1 MDIGV
6 KMSLTNQQLDTICE
20 HFAETIVAGMS
31 EQQMEQYIYERIFK
45 RLIRYGEEDL
55 LNQIA
60 DRYGEQ
66 MVEDLIRLVSK
77 RDEYYN
83 P

>member
-31 EQQMEQYIYERIFK
+31 EQKMEQYIYESIFK
-45 RLIRYGEEDL
+45 RLIRCGEEDL

-66 MVEDLIRLVSK
+66 MVEDLIRLVTT

>member
-31 EQQMEQYIYERIFK
+31 EQQMEQYSYERIFK

-55 LNQIA
+55 LNEIA
-60 DRYGEQ
+60 DSYVEQ
-66 MVEDLIRLVSK
+66 MVEDLIRLVTN

-83 P
+83 R

>member
-1 MDIGV
+1 
-6 KMSLTNQQLDTICE
+6 
-20 HFAETIVAGMS
+20 MS